1 MNQLK
6 VISMRKVLLI
16 AAFVLV
22 CGAGQAQAAL
32 IVFGTVGGAP
42 TGVTL
47 DNLDWLTSG
56 DIGGTSGILTVSFS
70 GNAQA
75 VQGSV
80 TSQYAA
86 PYVSGL
92 NGVGFGNAA
101 DGPDATT
108 FITSG
113 YSLDGSAAATLWFSS
128 PQQYFGLLWGS
139 LDSYNTLAFY
149 NGADLVGSLTGSDIL
164 AGGSGG
170 LGMNGTLYVN
180 INSDLAFNR
189 VVATSSA
196 PALEFDNVAFNATPV
211 SVPEPASLLLVG
223 AGLAAV
229 VSRRR
234 RRRN

>member
-1 MNQLK
+1 
-6 VISMRKVLLI
+6 MRKVLLA
-16 AAFVLV
+16 AAFILV
-22 CGAGQAQAAL
+22 CGVGQAQASL

-47 DNLDWLTSG
+47 DNLDWLTLG
-56 DIGGTSGILTVSFS
+56 ATGGTSGILTVSLS

-80 TSQYAA
+80 ESEYAA
-86 PYVSGL
+86 PYMSGF
-92 NGVGFGNAA
+92 NGVGFGNAV

-108 FITSG
+108 YITSG
-113 YSLDGSAAATLWFSS
+113 YSGDGSAAATVSFSS

-139 LDSYNTLAFY
+139 IDAYNTLAFY
-149 NGADLVGSLTGSDIL
+149 NGANLIGSLTGLDIL

-170 LGMNGTLYVN
+170 LGVNGTLYVN
-180 INSDLAFNR
+180 VNSDLAFNR

-196 PALEFDNVAFNATPV
+196 PALEFDNLAFNATPV
-211 SVPEPASLLLVG
+211 INVTPATVPEPASLLLVG
-223 AGLAAV
+223 VGLVGV
-229 VSRRR
+229 VSRRL

>member
-1 MNQLK
+1 
-6 VISMRKVLLI
+6 MRKVLLA
-16 AAFVLV
+16 AAFVV
-22 CGAGQAQAAL
+22 MCGVGQAQAAL

-47 DNLDWLTSG
+47 DNLDWLASG

-80 TSQYAA
+80 ASQYAA

-92 NGVGFGNAA
+92 NGAGFGNAA

-108 FITSG
+108 YITSG
-113 YSLDGSAAATLWFSS
+113 YSGDGSAAATLLFSS

-139 LDSYNTLAFY
+139 LDAYNTLAFY

-164 AGGSGG
+164 ASGSGG
-170 LGMNGTLYVN
+170 LGVEGTFYVN
-180 INSDLAFNR
+180 VNSDLAFDR
-189 VVATSSA
+189 VLATSSA
-196 PALEFDNVAFNATPV
+196 PALEFDNLAFNETPV

-229 VSRRR
+229 VSRRLR
-234 RRRN
+234 RRT